1 MPLQLSDLF
10 TASYKNVAFL
20 SPSTSTTGGRKDII
34 HEFPNRD
41 LQNIE
46 DLGLRPR
53 SFNITAIITGDLYI
67 VQRDRLL
74 AKLEE
79 GGVGVLVH
87 PYFGTI
93 NNVVCRSYTLD
104 QSEADLGIATF
115 NIDFAV
121 SNSTGLPVA
130 SQSVI
135 ASITN
140 RVNEVFNNVFNLI
153 NDRYR
158 TTTQFI
164 ENFDQSKLKISQIIA
179 IVDRAALFLSP
190 DSTKIN
196 EFKAVS
202 DAFKRNINSLV
213 VDSEGLATANNDLFT
228 EFSTLYSESAAQL
241 SATAQIFNF
250 GEGDT
255 LINTTTAGLQ
265 ERQNNFDIL
274 NASTNTL
281 SLSISYQS
289 AAQIEFNNIEQLE
302 RQENELEQQYQLIVE
317 NEGLDDDTLQSIT
330 DTRTETQG
338 FFNDQRLNVS
348 QVIDAITN
356 TLPARVIAYQYYKD
370 STRGQEL
377 IVLNEEPNVSF
388 MQGRIKVLSQ

>member
-20 SPSTSTTGGRKDII
+20 SPSTTTTGGRKDIV

-53 SFNITAIITGDLYI
+53 AFNITAIITGDLYT

-74 AKLEE
+74 QKLEQ
-79 GGVGVLVH
+79 GGTGVLVH
-87 PYFGTI
+87 PFFGTI
-93 NNVVCRSYTLD
+93 NNVVCRNYTLS
-104 QSEADLGIATF
+104 QNETDLGIATF
-115 NIDFAV
+115 NIEFAV

-135 ASITN
+135 ASISNQKT
-140 RVNEVFNNVFNLI
+140 RVFSNVFNLI
-153 NDRYR
+153 SDRYR

-164 ENFDQSKLKISQIIA
+164 DNFDQAKSKISEIISF
-179 IVDRAALFLSP
+179 VDRAALFLP
-190 DSTKIN
+190 ADSEKIN

-228 EFSTLYSESAAQL
+228 EFSTIYSDSAAQL

-250 GEGDT
+250 GEDDT

-281 SLSISYQS
+281 SLSIGYES

-317 NEGLDDDTLQSIT
+317 NPGLDDDTLQSIT
-330 DTRTETQG
+330 DTRKQTQQ

-348 QVIDAITN
+348 QVVDAITN

-370 STRGQEL
+370 SSRGEEL
-377 IVLNEEPNVSF
+377 ITLNEEPNVSF
-388 MQGRIKVLSQ
+388 MQGRIKVLSK